1 MKRKALAL
9 FLGIAMAATLVAC
22 GNSASSSGSGGS
34 SSGGSSGSQS
44 GGEEK
49 PFAGQT
55 VRITA
60 WGGTYE
66 ETLRDI
72 VIPAFEERTGA
83 TVEIVL
89 GSAPIAQLKA
99 EGDDPSVDVM
109 HMNYYEMMNAKL
121 LGVSAELDYDSM
133 SNAADLY
140 DAAKTNTYGVI
151 TNWGTRGYA
160 YRNDLIEAPTSWKDL
175 WNPDYVGKVVVSDVT
190 FGGGYELAEMTARAF
205 FNSSLTDK
213 SCWDD
218 VFAKLEE
225 LAPSVYM
232 VSSQHSDT
240 DTALI
245 NGDAVIAVHTNGR
258 AALLYQDGHTEI
270 SYADLEE
277 GLPGMPTYVG
287 VVKNTKVPELANEL
301 VNELIGVDAEY
312 AYAVNNL
319 YAPSNRNCEI
329 PEELQKFMPYG
340 EEAIANLIFFDQ
352 EMISEDDRAEFV
364 DRWNRVFKN

>member
-1 MKRKALAL
+1 MALSFA
-9 FLGIAMAATLVAC
+9 GC
-22 GNSASSSGSGGS
+22 GDESSSQETSGGGSGNEEAD
-34 SSGGSSGSQS
+34 SGE
-44 GGEEK
+44 EEK
-49 PFAGQT
+49 PFEGQT
-55 VRITA
+55 VRVSA

-66 ETLRDI
+66 ETLRNI
-72 VIPAFEERTGA
+72 VKPAFEERTGA
-83 TVEIVL
+83 TLEIVL

-99 EGDDPSVDVM
+99 EGDDPSVDVL
-109 HMNYYEMMNAKL
+109 HVNYYEMMNAKM
-121 LGVSAELDYDSM
+121 LGVTKELDYDSM

-140 DAAKTNTYGVI
+140 DAAKEEPYGVI

-160 YRNDLIEAPTSWKDL
+160 YRNDLIDAPTSWKDL
-175 WNPDYVGKVVVSDVT
+175 WNPEYEGKVVVSDVT

-205 FNSSLTDK
+205 FDSSLTDK

-245 NGDAVIAVHTNGR
+245 NGDAVIAIHTNGR
-258 AALLYQDGHTEI
+258 AAMLMQDGHENI

-277 GLPGMPTYVG
+277 GLPGMPTYVA
-287 VVKNTKVPELANEL
+287 VAANTKVPELANEL

-312 AYAVNNL
+312 AYATNNY
-319 YAPSNRNCEI
+319 YAPSNKKCEI
-329 PEELQKFMPYG
+329 PEELQPYMPYG
-340 EEAIANLIFFDQ
+340 EEAIENLIFFDQ
-352 EMISEDDRAEFV
+352 EMITEEDRAEFV

>member
-1 MKRKALAL
+1 MKRRLLAIVLGTVMALSFA
-9 FLGIAMAATLVAC
+9 GC
-22 GNSASSSGSGGS
+22 GDESSSQETSGGGSGNEEAD
-34 SSGGSSGSQS
+34 SGE
-44 GGEEK
+44 EEK
-49 PFAGQT
+49 PFEGQT
-55 VRITA
+55 VRVSA

-66 ETLRDI
+66 ETLRNI
-72 VIPAFEERTGA
+72 VKPAFEERTGA
-83 TVEIVL
+83 TLEIVL

-99 EGDDPSVDVM
+99 EGDDPSVDVL
-109 HMNYYEMMNAKL
+109 HVNYYEMMNAKM
-121 LGVSAELDYDSM
+121 LGVTKELDYDSM

-140 DAAKTNTYGVI
+140 DEAKEEPYGVI

-160 YRNDLIEAPTSWKDL
+160 YRNDLIDAPTSWKDL
-175 WNPDYVGKVVVSDVT
+175 WNPEYEGKVVVSDVT

-205 FNSSLTDK
+205 FDSSLTDK

-245 NGDAVIAVHTNGR
+245 NGDAVIAIHTNGR
-258 AALLYQDGHTEI
+258 AAMLMQDGHENI

-277 GLPGMPTYVG
+277 GLPGMPTYVA
-287 VVKNTKVPELANEL
+287 VAANTKVPELANEL

-312 AYAVNNL
+312 AYATNNY
-319 YAPSNRNCEI
+319 YAPSNKKCEI
-329 PEELQKFMPYG
+329 PEELQPYMPYG
-340 EEAIANLIFFDQ
+340 EEAIGNLIFFDQ
-352 EMISEDDRAEFV
+352 EMITEEDRAEFV